1 MMINKLKEN
10 LNYYIPNPK
19 CELNYDKDYELLIS
33 VMLSAQCTDK
43 RVNEVTKNLY
53 KYNLNEIAKLS
64 IKKIEQIIRP
74 LGSYHKKAIYITQIA
89 NILLTKYNA
98 IVPNDR
104 KSLESLPGIGR
115 KSSNVILSEIFNE
128 PTIAVDTHVER
139 VSKRLG
145 LVKDNHTPLIV
156 ENKLSKL
163 FSKKDYNKINHQ
175 ILLFGRYYCKAISPN
190 CEECKL
196 KDYCKYYKNKK

>member
-1 MMINKLKEN
+1 MNRVEIVEDHLEKL
-10 LNYYIPNPK
+10 IPNPK

-74 LGSYHKKAIYITQIA
+74 LGSYHKKAIYINQIA
-89 NILLTKYNA
+89 NILLTKYNG

-145 LVKDNHTPLIV
+145 LVKDNDTPLIV

-175 ILLFGRYYCKAISPN
+175 ILLFGRYYCKAKNPLCEN
-190 CEECKL
+190 CKMNCK
-196 KDYCKYYKNKK
+196 YKNK

>member
-74 LGSYHKKAIYITQIA
+74 LGSYHKKAIYINQIA
-89 NILLTKYNA
+89 NILLTKYNG

-145 LVKDNHTPLIV
+145 LVKDNDTPLIV
-156 ENKLSKL
+156 ENKLISSKEFIENNKDFL
-163 FSKKDYNKINHQ
+163 INKVLSLISLKVSKSI
-175 ILLFGRYYCKAISPN
+175 
-190 CEECKL
+190 
-196 KDYCKYYKNKK
+196 

>member
-1 MMINKLKEN
+1 MINKLKEN

-43 RVNEVTKNLY
+43 RVNEITKNLY

-64 IKKIEQIIRP
+64 IEKIEHIIRP
-74 LGSYHKKAIYITQIA
+74 LGSYHKKAIYINQIA
-89 NILLTKYNA
+89 NILLTKYNG
-98 IVPNDR
+98 IVPNNR
-104 KSLESLPGIGR
+104 KILESLPGIGR

-145 LVKDNHTPLIV
+145 LVKDNDTPLII

-163 FSKKDYNKINHQ
+163 FNKKDYNKINHQ
-175 ILLFGRYYCKAISPN
+175 ILLFGRYYCKAKNPLCEN
-190 CEECKL
+190 CKM
-196 KDYCKYYKNKK
+196 DCKYKKQGKIN